1 MDRVDAK
8 IESVCA
14 GLTEHGWAIVPDFLD
29 GGICQDLVANI
40 RTLQQQGLMHPAG
53 IGRGEQLQVDAS
65 VRSDLIY
72 WIDETKLTPPQ
83 ELALSHLHALQH
95 ALNRS
100 LFLGLRSIEAHLTL
114 YRPGGAYA
122 KHVDNFQG
130 TSARVLSCIIYLT
143 PDYHHAD
150 GGQLRLYQAETAAGV
165 AANIADNIAANIEV
179 EIDPRGGT
187 LACFLSETVPHEV
200 LTSHRERYSLTAWFR
215 R

>member
-1 MDRVDAK
+1 MDPVAAK
-8 IESVCA
+8 IESICA
-14 GLTEHGWAIVPDFLD
+14 GLTEHGWAVVPDFLD
-29 GGICQDLVANI
+29 LETCRDLVAKI
-40 RTLQQQGLMHPAG
+40 RALERQGLMHAAG
-53 IGRGEQLQVDAS
+53 IGRGEHLQVNAS
-65 VRSDLIY
+65 VRSDLIS
-72 WIDETKLTPPQ
+72 WVDETKMTPPQ
-83 ELALSHLHALQH
+83 ERALSHLHALQL
-95 ALNRS
+95 ALNRT
-100 LFLGLRSIEAHLTL
+100 LFLGLRSVEAHLTL

-150 GGQLRLYQAETAAGV
+150 GGQLRLYQAESAADL
-165 AANIADNIAANIEV
+165 AANVAV